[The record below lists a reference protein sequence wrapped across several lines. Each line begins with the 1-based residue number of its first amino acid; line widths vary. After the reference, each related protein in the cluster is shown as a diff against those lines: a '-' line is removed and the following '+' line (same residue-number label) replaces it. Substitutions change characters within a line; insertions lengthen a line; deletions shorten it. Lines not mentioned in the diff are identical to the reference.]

1 MSISFIDLAAQ
12 QARLRPQIDAAVQKV
27 LDRGDYIMGREVGEL
42 ETALSERLGG
52 THVISCSSG
61 TDALILG
68 LLGLKVR
75 PGDGIIVPSFT
86 FAASA
91 ESIAVL
97 GASPVFAEVE
107 EASFNVDPDL
117 LEDALEAGKKAG
129 LNMVGVM
136 AIGLFGQPANL
147 PAIEAF
153 AAQSGL
159 WLLDD
164 AAQSFGAS
172 WADKPVGQFA
182 DVTATS
188 FFPAKPLGCYGDGGA
203 VFTKD
208 EKIAKIARSCRV
220 HGQGS
225 DKYENVNIG
234 MTGRLDTIQAAILLA
249 KLEIFD
255 DELAKRQ
262 QVAERYQ
269 KLLYDVAQAPQLAP
283 SATSSWAQY
292 VIRLPHEAG
301 REAIQAAMREQ
312 GVPTAI
318 YYPRPMHTQPIYK
331 RYPVTLSGL
340 SLTKKIAHDV
350 LALPMHPYLEKQTQ
364 IQVVAALQN
373 ALDAQK

>member
-42 ETALSERLGG
+42 ETALSERLDG

-61 TDALILG
+61 TDALILS

-107 EASFNVDPDL
+107 EASFNIDPDL

-153 AAQSGL
+153 VALSGL

-172 WADKPVGQFA
+172 WADKPVGQFGN
-182 DVTATS
+182 VTATS

-208 EKIAKIARSCRV
+208 EKIAEITRSCRV

-234 MTGRLDTIQAAILLA
+234 MTARLDTMQAAILLA

-269 KLLYDVAQAPQLAP
+269 KLLYDVAQAPRLAP

-292 VIRLPHEAG
+292 VIRLPHEAD

-340 SLTKKIAHDV
+340 SLTEKIAHDV

-373 ALDAQK
+373 ALEAQ